1 MTSALNP
8 RFTFETFVVGA
19 ANRLA
24 VTAGRTV
31 AENPGSAYNPLF
43 IYSGSGLGKTHV
55 LMAVGHAAKAIAA
68 QLNIEYLTLDE
79 YVEAFHAAIAAGQGD
94 AFRRRFQNVDVLLV
108 DDVQFLTN
116 RKEMQAELL
125 RLTEALQQS
134 GHQIVLASD
143 RPPAEIADLDERLI
157 SRFSGGLVVD
167 MGIPDYE
174 TRVAILR
181 RKAEERGSSFQP
193 GVLETVA
200 RLEYPNVREL
210 MGALNRLIAFQAVN
224 DMPINE
230 EAARKVLGIPGTG
243 DEGRGKG
250 APPPATPASSGD
262 EFSQF
267 LSDVTVT
274 VGKAVEAWRARV
286 AEAVM
291 RWEGEGYRTGRLEK
305 LLEQETPAA
314 VDDAIAAYVQDVER
328 LKALETEVAVLDPQ
342 AAGEKVFRD
351 PDHMDQ
357 AEAAAAK
364 VRAGA
369 APPPAPSGAFPFD
382 SFVVGDSND
391 VARNA
396 ARDVISKPGKK
407 YNPLV
412 IVGRSGLGKTHLL
425 NAIGLELAKKKNAV
439 VACLSTQQFVD
450 ELIAAIDGNRVD
462 WWRARYRRATA
473 LLLDDIQLLAGKERT
488 QEELFNLFNQL
499 VDADRQL
506 IFTAPAH
513 PNTLEGLEERIV
525 SRLEGGL
532 VAEISDPDKEL
543 RRNVLERLLTNQRVP
558 IEPALLDYLAD
569 RPIDSVRSLTG
580 IVQRVVEA
588 AAAQDAPVTA
598 GLARDVLEGA
608 PPPRRTTGLRTSG
621 IVVSSAGGVRSRER
635 RVWAW
640 PASADRSNFG
650 YIYFDRGRISYASIV
665 NRRDR
670 LGDILV
676 KHDKITQ
683 EQLDAAIHRQAKERD
698 KKLGEI
704 LVIQNVLTQQEL
716 ERYMRMQIEESVYYL
731 FTWTQGTF
739 NFEADVRPEQQD
751 FLVSINPESLLL
763 EGARRVDEWGLIE
776 KKIPSFDLI
785 FLVDRDRLAIS
796 DARLT
801 EVQDRLLPLLDGSR
815 DVNQVIEDSGLGAL
829 EGRSA

>member
-55 LMAVGHAAKAIAA
+55 LMAIGHAAKAIAA

-181 RKAEERGSSFQP
+181 RKAEERGTVFQP

-200 RLEYPNVREL
+200 KVEYPNVREL

-224 DMPINE
+224 DTPINAD
-230 EAARKVLGIPGTG
+230 AAGKVLGIPT
-243 DEGRGKG
+243 
-250 APPPATPASSGD
+250 AASPSAARSSVASPSVASPD

-267 LSDVTVT
+267 LTDVTVT

-286 AEAVM
+286 TEAVL
-291 RWEGEGYRTGRLEK
+291 RWEGEGYRTARLAK
-305 LLEQETPAA
+305 LLDKETPPA
-314 VDDAIAAYVQDVER
+314 VDDAIAGYVQDVER
-328 LKALETEVAVLDPQ
+328 LKALEAEVAMLDPQ
-342 AAGEKVFRD
+342 AAGDRVFRD
-351 PDHMDQ
+351 PDHMDD

-364 VRAGA
+364 VRDGA
-369 APPPAPSGAFPFD
+369 APPPGPSAAFPLETY
-382 SFVVGDSND
+382 VPGASND
-391 VARNA
+391 VGLNA
-396 ARDVISKPGKK
+396 ARDVIAKPGKK

-412 IVGRSGLGKTHLL
+412 LVGRSGLGKTHLL
-425 NAIGLELAKKKNAV
+425 NAIGLELAKKKGAV
-439 VACLSTQQFVD
+439 VACLSTQGFVD

-462 WWRARYRRATA
+462 WWRARYKRATA

-488 QEELFNLFNQL
+488 QEELFNLFNQFL
-499 VDADRQL
+499 DADRQL
-506 IFTAPAH
+506 VFTAPAH

-532 VAEISDPDKEL
+532 VAEVGEPDKEL
-543 RRNVLERLLTNQRVP
+543 RRSVLERLLTTQHVAM
-558 IEPALLDYLAD
+558 EPALLDYLAD
-569 RPIDSVRSLTG
+569 RPVESVRNLSG
-580 IVQRVVEA
+580 MVQRVVEA

-598 GLARDVLEGA
+598 GLARDVLEGGQ
-608 PPPRRTTGLRTSG
+608 PPRRTAGLRTSG
-621 IVVSSAGGVRSRER
+621 IVVSSAGGVRSREKM
-635 RVWAW
+635 VWDW
-640 PASADRSNFG
+640 PAAADR
-650 YIYFDRGRISYASIV
+650 
-665 NRRDR
+665 
-670 LGDILV
+670 
-676 KHDKITQ
+676 
-683 EQLDAAIHRQAKERD
+683 
-698 KKLGEI
+698 
-704 LVIQNVLTQQEL
+704 
-716 ERYMRMQIEESVYYL
+716 
-731 FTWTQGTF
+731 
-739 NFEADVRPEQQD
+739 
-751 FLVSINPESLLL
+751 
-763 EGARRVDEWGLIE
+763 
-776 KKIPSFDLI
+776 
-785 FLVDRDRLAIS
+785 
-796 DARLT
+796 
-801 EVQDRLLPLLDGSR
+801 
-815 DVNQVIEDSGLGAL
+815 VIEDL
-829 EGRSA
+829 R

>member
-1 MTSALNP
+1 MTSTLNP
-8 RFTFETFVVGA
+8 RFTFDTFVVGA

-55 LMAVGHAAKAIAA
+55 LMAIGHAAKVIAS

-116 RKEMQAELL
+116 RKEMQTELL
-125 RLTEALQQS
+125 RLTEALQQG

-181 RKAEERGSSFQP
+181 RKAEERGTKFQP
-193 GVLETVA
+193 GILETVA
-200 RLEYPNVREL
+200 KVEYPNVREL

-224 DMPINE
+224 DTPINAD
-230 EAARKVLGIPGTG
+230 AASKVLGIPT
-243 DEGRGKG
+243 
-250 APPPATPASSGD
+250 AASPTAASSTAASHTAASPD

-267 LSDVTVT
+267 LTDVTVT

-286 AEAVM
+286 TEAVM

-305 LLEQETPAA
+305 LLDQETPAA
-314 VDDAIAAYVQDVER
+314 VDEVIASYVRDVER
-328 LKALETEVAVLDPQ
+328 LKALEAEVAVLDPQ

-351 PDHMDQ
+351 PEHMDA

-364 VRAGA
+364 VRDGA
-369 APPPAPSGAFPFD
+369 APPPAPSGAFPLD
-382 SFVVGDSND
+382 AYVAGPSNE
-391 VARNA
+391 VALNA
-396 ARDVISKPGKK
+396 ARDCVAKPGKK

-473 LLLDDIQLLAGKERT
+473 LLLDDIHLLAGKERT

-532 VAEISDPDKEL
+532 VTEIAEPDKEL
-543 RRNVLERLLTNQRVP
+543 RRSMLERLLTHQHVAL
-558 IEPALLDYLAD
+558 EPALLDYLAD
-569 RPIDSVRSLTG
+569 RPIDSVRNLTG
-580 IVQRVVEA
+580 VVQRVVEA

-608 PPPRRTTGLRTSG
+608 PPPRRTAGLRTSG
-621 IVVSSAGGVRSRER
+621 IVVSSAGGVRSREKM
-635 RVWAW
+635 VWDW
-640 PASADRSNFG
+640 PAAADR
-650 YIYFDRGRISYASIV
+650 
-665 NRRDR
+665 
-670 LGDILV
+670 
-676 KHDKITQ
+676 
-683 EQLDAAIHRQAKERD
+683 
-698 KKLGEI
+698 
-704 LVIQNVLTQQEL
+704 
-716 ERYMRMQIEESVYYL
+716 
-731 FTWTQGTF
+731 
-739 NFEADVRPEQQD
+739 
-751 FLVSINPESLLL
+751 
-763 EGARRVDEWGLIE
+763 
-776 KKIPSFDLI
+776 
-785 FLVDRDRLAIS
+785 
-796 DARLT
+796 
-801 EVQDRLLPLLDGSR
+801 
-815 DVNQVIEDSGLGAL
+815 VIEDL
-829 EGRSA
+829 R

>member
-8 RFTFETFVVGA
+8 RFSFETFVVGS

-55 LMAVGHAAKAIAA
+55 MMAIGHAAKTIAS

-94 AFRRRFQNVDVLLV
+94 AFRRRFQNVDILLV

-167 MGIPDYE
+167 IGIPDYE

-181 RKAEERGSSFQP
+181 RKAEERGSKFQP

-200 RLEYPNVREL
+200 KVEYPNVREL
-210 MGALNRLIAFQAVN
+210 MGALNRLVAFQAVN
-224 DMPINE
+224 DTPINA
-230 EAARKVLGIPGTG
+230 EAASKVLGIPTG
-243 DEGRGKG
+243 ASAAGSS
-250 APPPATPASSGD
+250 AAVSPAAASSAAASPD

-267 LSDVTVT
+267 LTDVTFT

-286 AEAVM
+286 TEAVM

-314 VDDAIAAYVQDVER
+314 VDEAIAAYVQDVER
-328 LKALETEVAVLDPQ
+328 LKALEAEVAVLDPQ

-351 PDHMDQ
+351 PDHMGE
-357 AEAAAAK
+357 AEAAAEK
-364 VRAGA
+364 IRDGA
-369 APPPAPSGAFPFD
+369 APPPAPSAAFPFE
-382 SFVVGDSND
+382 SYVAGPSND
-391 VARNA
+391 VALKA
-396 ARDVISKPGKK
+396 VRDVIAKPGKK

-412 IVGRSGLGKTHLL
+412 IVGKSGLGKTHLL
-425 NAIGLELAKKKNAV
+425 NAVGLELAKKKKNVV
-439 VACLSTQQFVD
+439 VACLSTQAFVD

-473 LLLDDIQLLAGKERT
+473 LLLDDIHLLAGKERT
-488 QEELFNLFNQL
+488 QEELFNLFNQFL
-499 VDADRQL
+499 DADRQL
-506 IFTAPAH
+506 VFTAPAH
-513 PNTLEGLEERIV
+513 PNTLDGLEERIV

-532 VAEISDPDKEL
+532 VAEIAAPDKEL
-543 RRNVLERLLTNQRVP
+543 RRSVLERLLTQQRVP
-558 IEPALLDYLAD
+558 LEPALLDYLAD

-580 IVQRVVEA
+580 VVQRVVEA

-598 GLARDVLEGA
+598 GLAREVLEGA

-621 IVVSSAGGVRSRER
+621 IVVSR
-635 RVWAW
+635 RWCGTG
-640 PASADRSNFG
+640 PP
-650 YIYFDRGRISYASIV
+650 RGTA
-665 NRRDR
+665 
-670 LGDILV
+670 
-676 KHDKITQ
+676 
-683 EQLDAAIHRQAKERD
+683 
-698 KKLGEI
+698 
-704 LVIQNVLTQQEL
+704 
-716 ERYMRMQIEESVYYL
+716 
-731 FTWTQGTF
+731 
-739 NFEADVRPEQQD
+739 
-751 FLVSINPESLLL
+751 
-763 EGARRVDEWGLIE
+763 
-776 KKIPSFDLI
+776 
-785 FLVDRDRLAIS
+785 
-796 DARLT
+796 
-801 EVQDRLLPLLDGSR
+801 
-815 DVNQVIEDSGLGAL
+815 
-829 EGRSA
+829 

>member
-1 MTSALNP
+1 MTSTLNP

-55 LMAVGHAAKAIAA
+55 LMAIGHAAKAIAS

-134 GHQIVLASD
+134 GHQMVLASD

-200 RLEYPNVREL
+200 KVEYPNVREL

-224 DMPINE
+224 DMPINAE
-230 EAARKVLGIPGTG
+230 TVRKVLGIPGKG

-250 APPPATPASSGD
+250 EPAPAGAPSSGD

-286 AEAVM
+286 TEAVI
-291 RWEGEGYRTGRLEK
+291 RWEGEGYRTGRLEQ
-305 LLEQETPAA
+305 LLEQDTPPA

-328 LKALETEVAVLDPQ
+328 LKALEAEVAVLDPQ
-342 AAGEKVFRD
+342 AAGDKVFHD
-351 PDHMDQ
+351 PDHIEE

-364 VRAGA
+364 IRDGV
-369 APPPAPSGAFPFD
+369 APPPAPSGAFTLEG
-382 SFVVGDSND
+382 FVAGPSNE
-391 VARNA
+391 VALNA
-396 ARDVISKPGKK
+396 ARDVIGKPGKK
-407 YNPLV
+407 YNPVV

-425 NAIGLELAKKKNAV
+425 NAIGLELAKRKNAI

-506 IFTAPAH
+506 IFTAPTQ

-532 VAEISDPDKEL
+532 VAEIGEPDKEL
-543 RRNVLERLLTNQRVP
+543 RRNMLERVLTQQRISVD
-558 IEPALLDYLAD
+558 PALLDYLAD
-569 RPIDSVRSLTG
+569 RPIDSVRSLSG
-580 IVQRVVEA
+580 VVQRVVEA

-598 GLARDVLEGA
+598 GLAREVLEGA

-621 IVVSSAGGVRSRER
+621 IVVSSAGGVRSREKM
-635 RVWAW
+635 VWDW
-640 PASADRSNFG
+640 PASADR
-650 YIYFDRGRISYASIV
+650 
-665 NRRDR
+665 
-670 LGDILV
+670 
-676 KHDKITQ
+676 
-683 EQLDAAIHRQAKERD
+683 
-698 KKLGEI
+698 
-704 LVIQNVLTQQEL
+704 
-716 ERYMRMQIEESVYYL
+716 
-731 FTWTQGTF
+731 
-739 NFEADVRPEQQD
+739 
-751 FLVSINPESLLL
+751 
-763 EGARRVDEWGLIE
+763 
-776 KKIPSFDLI
+776 
-785 FLVDRDRLAIS
+785 
-796 DARLT
+796 
-801 EVQDRLLPLLDGSR
+801 
-815 DVNQVIEDSGLGAL
+815 VIEDL
-829 EGRSA
+829 R

>member
-8 RFTFETFVVGA
+8 RFTFETLVVGA

-55 LMAVGHAAKAIAA
+55 LMAIGHAAKALAS

-94 AFRRRFQNVDVLLV
+94 VFRRRFQNVDVLLV

-116 RKEMQAELL
+116 RKEMQTELL

-167 MGIPDYE
+167 IGIPDYE

-181 RKAEERGSSFQP
+181 RKAEERGSKFQP

-200 RLEYPNVREL
+200 KVEYPNVREL

-224 DMPINE
+224 DTPINAE
-230 EAARKVLGIPGTG
+230 TASKVLGIPTSPSP
-243 DEGRGKG
+243 RVA
-250 APPPATPASSGD
+250 APSVASPSVAAPD

-267 LSDVTVT
+267 LSDVTVN
-274 VGKAVEAWRARV
+274 VGKAVESWRARV
-286 AEAVM
+286 TEAVM

-305 LLEQETPAA
+305 LLDQDTPAA
-314 VDDAIAAYVQDVER
+314 VDEAIAAYVHDVER
-328 LKALETEVAVLDPQ
+328 LKELEAEVAVLDPQ
-342 AAGEKVFRD
+342 AAGEKVFHD
-351 PDHMDQ
+351 PDHMDE

-364 VRAGA
+364 VREGA
-369 APPPAPSGAFPFD
+369 APPPAPSAAFPLD
-382 SFVVGDSND
+382 SYFAGPSNE
-391 VARNA
+391 VAVNA
-396 ARDVISKPGKK
+396 AHDVIGKPGKK

-412 IVGRSGLGKTHLL
+412 IVGRGGVGKTHLL
-425 NAIGLELAKKKNAV
+425 NAIGLELAKKKKAV

-513 PNTLEGLEERIV
+513 PNTLQGIEERIV

-532 VAEISDPDKEL
+532 VVEIGEPDKEL
-543 RRNVLERLLTNQRVP
+543 RRGMLERLLTQHHVP
-558 IEPALLDYLAD
+558 VEPVLLDYLAD
-569 RPIDSVRSLTG
+569 RPIDSVRNLTG
-580 IVQRVVEA
+580 IVQRIIEA
-588 AAAQDAPVTA
+588 AAAQDARVTA
-598 GLARDVLEGA
+598 GLAREVLEGA
-608 PPPRRTTGLRTSG
+608 PPPRRTAGLRTSG
-621 IVVSSAGGVRSRER
+621 IVVSSAGGVRSREKM
-635 RVWAW
+635 VWDW
-640 PASADRSNFG
+640 PTAADR
-650 YIYFDRGRISYASIV
+650 
-665 NRRDR
+665 
-670 LGDILV
+670 
-676 KHDKITQ
+676 
-683 EQLDAAIHRQAKERD
+683 
-698 KKLGEI
+698 
-704 LVIQNVLTQQEL
+704 
-716 ERYMRMQIEESVYYL
+716 
-731 FTWTQGTF
+731 
-739 NFEADVRPEQQD
+739 
-751 FLVSINPESLLL
+751 
-763 EGARRVDEWGLIE
+763 
-776 KKIPSFDLI
+776 
-785 FLVDRDRLAIS
+785 
-796 DARLT
+796 
-801 EVQDRLLPLLDGSR
+801 
-815 DVNQVIEDSGLGAL
+815 VIEDL
-829 EGRSA
+829 R

>member
-1 MTSALNP
+1 MTSTLNP
-8 RFTFETFVVGA
+8 RFTFDTLVVGA

-55 LMAVGHAAKAIAA
+55 LMAIGHAAKAIAA

-116 RKEMQAELL
+116 RKEMQTELL
-125 RLTEALQQS
+125 RLTEALQQA

-167 MGIPDYE
+167 IGVPDYE

-181 RKAEERGSSFQP
+181 RKAEERGSTFQA

-200 RLEYPNVREL
+200 KIEFPNVREL

-224 DMPINE
+224 DTPINE
-230 EAARKVLGIPGTG
+230 KAARQVLGVPT
-243 DEGRGKG
+243 
-250 APPPATPASSGD
+250 AASSTAASSTGASPTAASPD

-267 LSDVTVT
+267 LTDVTVT

-286 AEAVM
+286 AEAVL

-305 LLEQETPAA
+305 LLDQERPAA
-314 VDDAIAAYVQDVER
+314 VDEAIAAYVQDVER
-328 LKALETEVAVLDPQ
+328 LKALEAEVAALDPQ

-351 PDHMDQ
+351 PEQMEE
-357 AEAAAAK
+357 AEAAAAR
-364 VRAGA
+364 VREGA
-369 APPPAPSGAFPFD
+369 APPPAPSAAFPLETY
-382 SFVVGDSND
+382 VAGPSNE
-391 VARNA
+391 VALNA
-396 ARDVISKPGKK
+396 VRDAIAKPGKK

-412 IVGRSGLGKTHLL
+412 IVGKSGLGKTHLL
-425 NAIGLELAKKKNAV
+425 NAIGLELAKKKKAV

-488 QEELFNLFNQL
+488 QEEWFNLFNQFL
-499 VDADRQL
+499 DADRQL
-506 IFTAPAH
+506 VFTAPAH

-532 VAEISDPDKEL
+532 VVEISEPDKEL
-543 RRNVLERLLTNQRVP
+543 KRAALDRLLKSQRLP
-558 IEPALLDYLAD
+558 TEPALLDYLVD
-569 RPIDSVRSLTG
+569 RSVESVRNLSAL
-580 IVQRVVEA
+580 VQRVVEA

-598 GLARDVLEGA
+598 GLAREVLEGA
-608 PPPRRTTGLRTSG
+608 PPPRRSTGLRTSG
-621 IVVSSAGGVRSRER
+621 LVVSSAGGVRSREKM
-635 RVWAW
+635 VWDW
-640 PASADRSNFG
+640 PAAADR
-650 YIYFDRGRISYASIV
+650 
-665 NRRDR
+665 
-670 LGDILV
+670 
-676 KHDKITQ
+676 
-683 EQLDAAIHRQAKERD
+683 
-698 KKLGEI
+698 
-704 LVIQNVLTQQEL
+704 
-716 ERYMRMQIEESVYYL
+716 
-731 FTWTQGTF
+731 
-739 NFEADVRPEQQD
+739 
-751 FLVSINPESLLL
+751 
-763 EGARRVDEWGLIE
+763 
-776 KKIPSFDLI
+776 
-785 FLVDRDRLAIS
+785 
-796 DARLT
+796 
-801 EVQDRLLPLLDGSR
+801 
-815 DVNQVIEDSGLGAL
+815 VIEDL
-829 EGRSA
+829 R

>member
-1 MTSALNP
+1 MTSTLNP
-8 RFTFETFVVGA
+8 RFTFDTFVVGA

-55 LMAVGHAAKAIAA
+55 LMAVGHAAKALAT

-125 RLTEALQQS
+125 RLTEALQQA

-167 MGIPDYE
+167 MGVPDYE

-181 RKAEERGSSFQP
+181 RKADERGTSFQP

-200 RLEYPNVREL
+200 KIDFPNVREL

-224 DMPINE
+224 DMPMNE
-230 EAARKVLGIPGTG
+230 EAARKVLGIPGRG

-250 APPPATPASSGD
+250 APAASPPAAPSGD

-286 AEAVM
+286 AEAVI

-305 LLEQETPAA
+305 LLDQETPAA
-314 VDDAIAAYVQDVER
+314 VDEAIAAYVQDVER
-328 LKALETEVAVLDPQ
+328 LKTLEAEVAVLDPQ
-342 AAGEKVFRD
+342 AAGERVFRD
-351 PDHMDQ
+351 PDRMDE

-364 VRAGA
+364 VRDGA
-369 APPPAPSGAFPFD
+369 APPPAPSAAFPLETYIGG
-382 SFVVGDSND
+382 SSNE
-391 VARNA
+391 VALSA
-396 ARDVISKPGKK
+396 ARDAIAKPGKK
-407 YNPLV
+407 YNPIV
-412 IVGRSGLGKTHLL
+412 IVGPSGLGKTHLL
-425 NAIGLELAKKKNAV
+425 NAIGLELARKKKAI

-473 LLLDDIQLLAGKERT
+473 LLLDDIQLLAGKDRT
-488 QEELFNLFNQL
+488 QEELFNLFNQCI
-499 VDADRQL
+499 DADHQL
-506 IFTAPAH
+506 VFTAPAH
-513 PNTLEGLEERIV
+513 PNRLEGLEERIV

-532 VAEISDPDKEL
+532 VVEIGEPDKDV
-543 RRNVLERLLTNQRVP
+543 RRGVLERLLTNQRVAV
-558 IEPALLDYLAD
+558 EPALLDYLVD
-569 RPIDSVRSLTG
+569 RPADSVRSLTG
-580 IVQRVVEA
+580 MVQRVVEA

-608 PPPRRTTGLRTSG
+608 PPPGIRRTTGLRTSG
-621 IVVSSAGGVRSRER
+621 IVVSSAGGVRSREKM
-635 RVWAW
+635 VWDW
-640 PASADRSNFG
+640 PASADR
-650 YIYFDRGRISYASIV
+650 
-665 NRRDR
+665 
-670 LGDILV
+670 
-676 KHDKITQ
+676 
-683 EQLDAAIHRQAKERD
+683 
-698 KKLGEI
+698 
-704 LVIQNVLTQQEL
+704 
-716 ERYMRMQIEESVYYL
+716 
-731 FTWTQGTF
+731 
-739 NFEADVRPEQQD
+739 
-751 FLVSINPESLLL
+751 
-763 EGARRVDEWGLIE
+763 
-776 KKIPSFDLI
+776 
-785 FLVDRDRLAIS
+785 
-796 DARLT
+796 
-801 EVQDRLLPLLDGSR
+801 
-815 DVNQVIEDSGLGAL
+815 VIEDL
-829 EGRSA
+829 R

>member
-55 LMAVGHAAKAIAA
+55 LMAIGHAAKAIAA

-181 RKAEERGSSFQP
+181 RKAEERGTVFQP

-200 RLEYPNVREL
+200 KVEYPNVREL

-224 DMPINE
+224 DTPINAD
-230 EAARKVLGIPGTG
+230 AAGKVLGIPTA
-243 DEGRGKG
+243 RS
-250 APPPATPASSGD
+250 ATAASSTAASSIVGSPD

-267 LSDVTVT
+267 LTDVTVT

-286 AEAVM
+286 TEAVL
-291 RWEGEGYRTGRLEK
+291 RWEGEGYRTARLEK
-305 LLEQETPAA
+305 LLDQETPPA
-314 VDDAIAAYVQDVER
+314 VDEAIASYVQDVER
-328 LKALETEVAVLDPQ
+328 LKALEAEVAVLDPQ
-342 AAGEKVFRD
+342 AAGDKVFRD
-351 PDHMDQ
+351 PDHLDD

-364 VRAGA
+364 VRDGA
-369 APPPAPSGAFPFD
+369 APPPGPSAAFPLETY
-382 SFVVGDSND
+382 VPGPSND
-391 VARNA
+391 VGLNA
-396 ARDVISKPGKK
+396 ARDVIAKPGKK

-412 IVGRSGLGKTHLL
+412 LVGRSGLGKTHLL
-425 NAIGLELAKKKNAV
+425 NAIGLELAKKKGAV
-439 VACLSTQQFVD
+439 VACLSTQGFVD

-462 WWRARYRRATA
+462 WWRARYKRATA

-488 QEELFNLFNQL
+488 QEELFNLFNQFL
-499 VDADRQL
+499 DADRQL
-506 IFTAPAH
+506 VFTAPAH

-532 VAEISDPDKEL
+532 VAEVGEPDKEL
-543 RRNVLERLLTNQRVP
+543 RRSVLERLLTTQHVAM
-558 IEPALLDYLAD
+558 EPALLDYLAD
-569 RPIDSVRSLTG
+569 RPIESVRNLSG
-580 IVQRVVEA
+580 MVQRVVEA

-598 GLARDVLEGA
+598 GLARDVLEGT

-621 IVVSSAGGVRSRER
+621 IVVSSAGGVRSREKM
-635 RVWAW
+635 VWDW
-640 PASADRSNFG
+640 PAAADR
-650 YIYFDRGRISYASIV
+650 
-665 NRRDR
+665 
-670 LGDILV
+670 
-676 KHDKITQ
+676 
-683 EQLDAAIHRQAKERD
+683 
-698 KKLGEI
+698 
-704 LVIQNVLTQQEL
+704 
-716 ERYMRMQIEESVYYL
+716 
-731 FTWTQGTF
+731 
-739 NFEADVRPEQQD
+739 
-751 FLVSINPESLLL
+751 
-763 EGARRVDEWGLIE
+763 
-776 KKIPSFDLI
+776 
-785 FLVDRDRLAIS
+785 
-796 DARLT
+796 
-801 EVQDRLLPLLDGSR
+801 
-815 DVNQVIEDSGLGAL
+815 VIEDL
-829 EGRSA
+829 R